1 VGKFEEA
8 VVAPRRAFA
17 RVAGIEVI
25 ERPAFLQVRHRAFR
39 TGGYNEVAH
48 CADEDVEIDAVI
60 AGYRARGLA
69 FRWYVAPDSAPAHL
83 AELLLARGF
92 RVVESLALC
101 RDTSPVDG
109 PGDVELITADT
120 LAEYTET
127 MAAAWGIDP
136 RPLIAANEQTLASE
150 HHRLYLARLDG
161 RAVGASG
168 LVMFPRSAYLIGGVV
183 RPEARHRGAYRA
195 MVARRIA
202 DARAAGL
209 ELVTTRAIAATS
221 APILQR
227 LGFEVVATVNSYHDR
242 VNEDFVAMRAQ
253 IEDAYRQLTHE
264 AREAFDLACA
274 ERALAQHDHAIAKR
288 LLRLAR
294 DGAPPAELE
303 PVREALDA
311 TIERTRGAED
321 HPMQIGVAVAR
332 AVMGAT
338 QAIQRGLANSDNLP
352 TSADETRTAV
362 YLATFVRTQDL
373 DAAEAARDAE
383 LRWQLAQLQT

>member
-1 VGKFEEA
+1 MSAFDEA
-8 VVAPRRAFA
+8 VVAPRRAFVPI
-17 RVAGIEVI
+17 RGLDVI
-25 ERPAFLQVRHRAFR
+25 TRPGWIQLRHPAFR

-48 CADEDVEIDAVI
+48 CADEEVEIDAVI

-69 FRWYVAPDSAPAHL
+69 FRWYVAPDSAPADL
-83 AELLLARGF
+83 AAQLLARGF

-101 RDTSPVDG
+101 RETSPVDG
-109 PGDVELITADT
+109 PGDVELVTADT
-120 LAEYTET
+120 IAEFTET

-136 RPLIAANEQTLASE
+136 RPLIAANEQTLASD

-161 RAVGASG
+161 RAVGDSA
-168 LVMFPRSAYLIGGVV
+168 LVLFPRSAYLLGGVV
-183 RPEARHRGAYRA
+183 MPEARHRGVYRA

-227 LGFEVVATVNSYHDR
+227 MGFEVVATVNSYHDR
-242 VNEDFVAMRAQ
+242 VNADFVAMRTQ
-253 IEDAYRQLTHE
+253 FEDAYQRLDHE
-264 AREAFDLACA
+264 ARGAFDLACA

-294 DGAPPAELE
+294 DGAAPAERE
-303 PVREALDA
+303 PVSDALHA
-311 TIERTRGAED
+311 TIVRTRATED
-321 HPMQIGVAVAR
+321 LPTQLGLAVAR
-332 AVMGAT
+332 AVMSAT
-338 QAIQRGLANSDNLP
+338 QGLAASSDLP
-352 TSADETRTAV
+352 SSADATRSAV

-383 LRWQLAQLQT
+383 LRWQLAQL